1 MAHQRSSSAAQPVTL
16 TSNVDPQSLFQFDS
30 VIPEYLDVL
39 EGLPN
44 HLRFLS
50 SSIRQVD
57 DDLNAKLD
65 HIRDHTTRLVASV
78 HAQGRDAT
86 TPLGVA
92 DAGAVLAAVPPLNRL
107 GNQVRECMR
116 MGEQKVAMATKSY
129 DLVEKAI
136 QFIDQEMKRHGA
148 SLDNLTAIMPALM
161 APTPDPEDLFRRRR
175 ARRRTVSS
183 WSGVPAA
190 AAARVEV
197 AALDA
202 DDDDEPLAD
211 AGASSALSDAEDT
224 DEGPAVRAASHRSSR
239 SDTSSTKAPAKSAP
253 KAAGA
258 KKDKKPAAAV
268 APPRR
273 RGSSAEKC
281 TKKGQNETAPP
292 KPAPATPSRSEKRKR
307 PPSNKKKQSSGLE
320 SAQEPTAEGEL
331 QFNTPVDPN
340 EKTYCLCNQ
349 VSFGTMVAC
358 SNLDCPIEW
367 FHFPCVGIKEEPK
380 GDWFCPDCTAKRKRQ
395 RRKK

>member
-1 MAHQRSSSAAQPVTL
+1 MAHQRSSTAAHPAAL
-16 TSNVDPQSLFQFDS
+16 TSNVDPHALFQFDA

-57 DDLNAKLD
+57 DDLNAKLN
-65 HIRDHTTRLVASV
+65 HIRDHTTRLVAAV

-86 TPLGVA
+86 TPPGVA
-92 DAGAVLAAVPPLNRL
+92 DAGAVLAAVMPLNRL

-116 MGEQKVAMATKSY
+116 MSEQKVAMATKSY

-161 APTPDPEDLFRRRR
+161 APTPDPEELFRRRR

-183 WSGVPAA
+183 GSTAAVAA
-190 AAARVEV
+190 APVEAAGGAVDGE
-197 AALDA
+197 
-202 DDDDEPLAD
+202 DEAFAD

-224 DEGPAVRAASHRSSR
+224 DEGLAVSAASRRSSR
-239 SDTSSTKAPAKSAP
+239 SDASSTKAPTKSAP
-253 KAAGA
+253 KSAGA
-258 KKDKKPAAAV
+258 KKDKKPAAA
-268 APPRR
+268 AAAPRR
-273 RGSSAEKC
+273 RGFSAEKS
-281 TKKGQNETAPP
+281 TKKGQKEAAPLTRATA
-292 KPAPATPSRSEKRKR
+292 APSRSEKRKR
-307 PPSNKKKQSSGLE
+307 PPSKKKTQSPAE
-320 SAQEPTAEGEL
+320 SETAPELGPEGEL

-340 EKTYCLCNQ
+340 EERYCLCNQ

-358 SNLDCPIEW
+358 SSPDCAIEW
-367 FHFPCVGIKEEPK
+367 FHFPCVGIKATPK

-395 RRKK
+395 RKK